1 MIKMQKYKM
10 VFKIEKEKKY
20 LRILGKEFAKTN
32 NNKGYLIIENQ
43 KLNLKDKD
51 KILISNIKSEK
62 IQIKMILKANLYN
75 KSYMFKDCKNLLT
88 LHVDDID
95 ETDNIKYLI
104 NYDNNSLPFDD
115 EENQSN
121 YINNSAISYYQS
133 QITL

>member
-1 MIKMQKYKM
+1 MQKYKM

-32 NNKGYLIIENQ
+32 NNKGYLIIENN
-43 KLNLKDKD
+43 KLNLKD